1 MNQKRKHSNKF
12 LKSSRTKRKRT
23 RLLLLIVLLGGLL
36 FFSFRRCGSGDL
48 FKSPSA
54 DSLSI
59 SNLPHLNDSVQNQQ
73 STYPE
78 TAGLD
83 SLMERYMK
91 RWELKGM
98 QLAVSRNDTLVYA
111 KGYGWA
117 EQEKNQLMQPGH
129 IMRIAS
135 VSKLITAT
143 GIMKLVEA
151 QRLKLSDHVFGDQ
164 GVLNDTSLTHLIQDK
179 RYFDITIEQLLRHQ
193 AGFTRYAGD
202 PMFST
207 RYLMMQNHLSSV
219 PDNDALLRIILKK
232 HLGYTPGAS
241 QKYCNVGYWLL
252 SLVIEK
258 VTHQSYE
265 QFIQEQVLRPAGCFD
280 FHIAGN
286 YYEDKRANEVKYYMH
301 KEAGPIEEF
310 NNSGRMVTKCYGE
323 NNIPQLLGAGAWCA
337 SAIELCHFISAIDG
351 DAHYPD
357 ILSKESVALM
367 TKEMPNHQFSL
378 GWNFTPV
385 AKPWNRTG
393 TLSGS
398 SALVVR
404 YPDSNQCWVLL
415 TNTST
420 WKGQG
425 FAKDTMV
432 LFEKLRHK
440 YGDKMKPITN
450 ILKKS

>member
-1 MNQKRKHSNKF
+1 MNSRRNSAGRAA
-12 LKSSRTKRKRT
+12 KSSSLRRKLGA
-23 RLLLLIVLLGGLL
+23 LLLLIVIGGALL
-36 FFSFRRCGSGDL
+36 FFSIKGCQSGGL
-48 FKSPSA
+48 LAGLSA
-54 DSLSI
+54 DSLKQAPFS
-59 SNLPHLNDSVQNQQ
+59 HLNDSVSNQQ

-98 QLAVSRNDTLVYA
+98 QLAVSRNDTMVYA

-117 EQEKNQLMQPGH
+117 EVEKQQAMQPSH

-135 VSKLITAT
+135 VSKLITAV

-151 QRLKLSDHVFGDQ
+151 GRLKLTDHIFGAN
-164 GVLNDTSLTHLIQDK
+164 GVLNDTTLTQVIRDK

-202 PMFST
+202 PLFST
-207 RYLMMQNHLSSV
+207 RYLMMQNHLTTV
-219 PDNDALLRIILKK
+219 PDNSTLLRFILQK

-252 SLVIEK
+252 SLVIERL
-258 VTHQSYE
+258 THKLYE
-265 QFIQEQVLRPAGCFD
+265 EYIQEQVLRPAGCFD

-286 YYEDKRANEVKYYMH
+286 YYEDKRPNEVRYYMH
-301 KEAGPIEEF
+301 KEAGLIEEF

-337 SAIELCHFISAIDG
+337 SATELCHFISAIDG

-357 ILSKESVALM
+357 ILSAESVALM

-378 GWNFTPV
+378 GWNFTPKR
-385 AKPWNRTG
+385 KPWNRTG

-425 FAKDTMV
+425 AAKEAMA

-440 YGDKMKPITN
+440 YGTRMKPITN
-450 ILKKS
+450 ILKK